1 MSKKEVKGVAY
12 TCDYC
17 KKDITKVVRIRC
29 AVCLDFDLCVECFS
43 VGVEVNTDTNQH
55 LNSHDYYVIVCR
67 KALARAPSC
76 SIVRSRIKISL
87 SLSLPLCVCR
97 TRCTFRW

>member
-29 AVCLDFDLCVECFS
+29 AECSDFDLCTECFS
-43 VGVEVNTDTNQH
+43 VGVEVNTETNQH
-55 LNSHDYYVIVCR
+55 RNNHAYYVIVC
-67 KALARAPSC
+67 L
-76 SIVRSRIKISL
+76 
-87 SLSLPLCVCR
+87 LPAIGVD
-97 TRCTFRW
+97 TRERERERERERDADGHGQADG